1 MTELDK
7 CARVLD
13 DTFDVKRSGIHLA
26 PRLDSAATVTVWP
39 PSSPPPSPPQ
49 YISLLTVF
57 FFSFSSLPP
66 INGIG
71 TIRFTFVE
79 FALGLLSSS
88 ISAMVVASNG
98 GWVQNASSPAGQ
110 NNSNLNQN
118 NTQNNI
124 NNNNNNNNNHNS
136 SNSSN
141 NNNNNNNGSSS
152 GNKMTAKGVLICRDN
167 SHPFQERTLT
177 LEQPVKI
184 GRSVARARAAPNN
197 AIFDCKVLSRNHA
210 LLWYSSGKFY
220 LQDTCSSNGT
230 FVNNQRLSASGL
242 ESTPKEVCSGDIVQF
257 GVDVVENT
265 KKVTHGCIVATLKL
279 YLPDGKEA
287 KASLSTSVSS
297 PAGNVSLEDLYKLN
311 QIMQEAQRREKALY
325 SKLGYLQ
332 QLVENTRKAA
342 NQSWKA
348 LITEDRLL
356 SWVMTVESQLTVYS
370 KNYSEDKIRNE
381 LAKLQDEKAQ
391 YQNAAKEALQKVLQ
405 EKLEVTQRLVQLEGR
420 LNETEEEC
428 QSLHNIAKYTQTELQ
443 ELSAKYAEAQ
453 KKLQETTD
461 KLAESEERVKDLLL
475 AAEQEKRDLAKRLD
489 DQSKIEKNLRER
501 LHDTRLD
508 SVNIYKQITALR
520 NYAQTLQ
527 DMNLKIGDNFDSKGE
542 EDPIEAINAILYKL
556 NSIRIN
562 MEVDSEINFYITKT
576 EQESMYNQLK
586 SSDTDDSKELKSD
599 SFTKDQIADSQLTAD
614 DSLTEYIL
622 PPLSRRTLVNGS
634 LATLDNGDTNG
645 DSDTNSEATDD
656 TCSIMNDDASE
667 KSVIENKK
675 EEEEEG
681 EEEEKK
687 KVKVKEEEEE
697 EEEEELLV
705 DTMEHASKRTS
716 VLNRLAVHY
725 TNAKYQS
732 SETYSEPIKQIA
744 KDDRVT
750 EIPTDEE
757 TARVEP
763 EDALDRLDSC
773 KRDQQPPP
781 PDDNNIAPEY
791 EERTEGDY
799 VKTLKPVTKNDTMQ
813 QVFHSRDYILQ
824 TFIASLDSLR
834 GEDSVEARQLVE
846 RELEELKNWL
856 IREPNEIVVDRL
868 KELYYRAKNEAQR
881 MQEVNEELVIVKEK
895 YNAFVE
901 EKAELSK
908 KYMSLKSQCGDLLSA
923 TYTVP
928 IHYVAPFAIILVW
941 MLLEKIF

>member
-1 MTELDK
+1 
-7 CARVLD
+7 
-13 DTFDVKRSGIHLA
+13 
-26 PRLDSAATVTVWP
+26 
-39 PSSPPPSPPQ
+39 
-49 YISLLTVF
+49 
-57 FFSFSSLPP
+57 
-66 INGIG
+66 
-71 TIRFTFVE
+71 
-79 FALGLLSSS
+79 
-88 ISAMVVASNG
+88 MVVASSG

-110 NNSNLNQN
+110 NNSNLSQN
-118 NTQNNI
+118 NTQNN
-124 NNNNNNNNNHNS
+124 
-136 SNSSN
+136 
-141 NNNNNNNGSSS
+141 
-152 GNKMTAKGVLICRDN
+152 NKMTAKGVLICRDN

-257 GVDVVENT
+257 GVDVVEST

-311 QIMQEAQRREKALY
+311 QVMQEASRREKALY

-356 SWVMTVESQLTVYS
+356 SWVMTVESQLAVYS
-370 KNYSEDKIRNE
+370 KNYTEDKIRNE

-391 YQNAAKEALQKVLQ
+391 YQNAAKEALQKILQ

-428 QSLHNIAKYTQTELQ
+428 QSLHNVAKYTQTELQ
-443 ELSAKYAEAQ
+443 ELSAKYAETQ
-453 KKLQETTD
+453 KKLQETTN
-461 KLAESEERVKDLLL
+461 KLIESEEKMKDMLLI
-475 AAEQEKRDLAKRLD
+475 AEQEKRDLAKRIE
-489 DQSKIEKNLRER
+489 DQSRIEKNLRAR
-501 LHDTRLD
+501 LRDSRLD

-520 NYAQTLQ
+520 NYTQTLQ
-527 DMNLKIGDNFDSKGE
+527 DMNSKLEVSENFDSKTD
-542 EDPIEAINAILYKL
+542 EDPIEAINTILNKL
-556 NSIRIN
+556 NSIHVDNIEIDSDIN
-562 MEVDSEINFYITKT
+562 LYFSKSEQDNQINSPDADTK
-576 EQESMYNQLK
+576 QLK
-586 SSDTDDSKELKSD
+586 SANSDL
-599 SFTKDQIADSQLTAD
+599 SFTKDQLDDLQTTID

-622 PPLSRRTLVNGS
+622 PPPSSRRTLVNGN
-634 LATLDNGDTNG
+634 LANLDSNG

-656 TCSIMNDDASE
+656 TCSITNDDTTSE
-667 KSVIENKK
+667 KSVIENNK
-675 EEEEEG
+675 EE
-681 EEEEKK
+681 
-687 KVKVKEEEEE
+687 
-697 EEEEELLV
+697 L
-705 DTMEHASKRTS
+705 DTMEAELKQSKLEVRFA
-716 VLNRLAVHY
+716 NIENDQQFEVHH
-725 TNAKYQS
+725 
-732 SETYSEPIKQIA
+732 EPTEQIA
-744 KDDRVT
+744 KDDNDIA
-750 EIPTDEE
+750 EMEMGE
-757 TARVEP
+757 TAAEDVPDNSTVDDTIDDRRDETAGNEP
-763 EDALDRLDSC
+763 V
-773 KRDQQPPP
+773 
-781 PDDNNIAPEY
+781 APGDEC
-791 EERTEGDY
+791 EERVEGDY
-799 VKTLKPVTKNDTMQ
+799 IKTLKAVVKNDAAMQ
-813 QVFHSRDYILQ
+813 QAYSSRDYMLQ
-824 TFIASLDSLR
+824 TLIGSLDSLR
-834 GEDSVEARQLVE
+834 SEDSYEAQRTVK
-846 RELEELKNWL
+846 REMEELKDWL
-856 IREPNEIVVDRL
+856 IREPSEIVVDKLR
-868 KELYYRAKNEAQR
+868 ELYYRAKNDAQR

-908 KYMSLKSQCGDLLSA
+908 KYMSLKAQCGDLLST

-928 IHYVAPFAIILVW
+928 IHYVAPIAIMLVW

>member
-1 MTELDK
+1 
-7 CARVLD
+7 
-13 DTFDVKRSGIHLA
+13 
-26 PRLDSAATVTVWP
+26 
-39 PSSPPPSPPQ
+39 
-49 YISLLTVF
+49 
-57 FFSFSSLPP
+57 
-66 INGIG
+66 
-71 TIRFTFVE
+71 
-79 FALGLLSSS
+79 
-88 ISAMVVASNG
+88 MVVASSG

-110 NNSNLNQN
+110 NNSNVSQN
-118 NTQNNI
+118 NNTS
-124 NNNNNNNNNHNS
+124 NNNHN
-136 SNSSN
+136 N
-141 NNNNNNNGSSS
+141 NNYRRNTILKNSNVTI
-152 GNKMTAKGVLICRDN
+152 KMTAKGVLICRDN
-167 SHPFQERTLT
+167 SHPFLERTLT
-177 LEQPVKI
+177 LEQPMKI
-184 GRSVARARAAPNN
+184 GRSVARARAATNN

-311 QIMQEAQRREKALY
+311 QIMQEASRREKALY

-356 SWVMTVESQLTVYS
+356 SWVMTVENQLTVYS
-370 KNYSEDKIRNE
+370 KNYTEDKIRNE

-428 QSLHNIAKYTQTELQ
+428 QSLHNVAKYTQTELQ
-443 ELSAKYAEAQ
+443 ELSAKYTEAQ
-453 KKLQETTD
+453 KKLQETTN
-461 KLAESEERVKDLLL
+461 KLMESEEKVKDVLLG
-475 AAEQEKRDLAKRLD
+475 AEQEKRDLSKRLE
-489 DQSKIEKNLRER
+489 DQSKIEKNLRAR
-501 LHDTRLD
+501 LHDSRLD

-527 DMNLKIGDNFDSKGE
+527 DMNLKLEVGENFDSKG
-542 EDPIEAINAILYKL
+542 EDPIEAINAILNKL
-556 NSIRIN
+556 NSIHVDN
-562 MEVDSEINFYITKT
+562 MDVDSEINFYFNKS
-576 EQESMYNQLK
+576 EQDNQFN
-586 SSDTDDSKELKSD
+586 SSDVDPKLKSD
-599 SFTKDQIADSQLTAD
+599 LSFTKDQIDDLQTAD

-622 PPLSRRTLVNGS
+622 PPSLSRRTLVNGN
-634 LATLDNGDTNG
+634 LGNLDNGDTNG

-656 TCSIMNDDASE
+656 ASSVTNDDTSE

-675 EEEEEG
+675 EE
-681 EEEEKK
+681 
-687 KVKVKEEEEE
+687 
-697 EEEEELLV
+697 L
-705 DTMEHASKRTS
+705 DTVGQESMQTFVPCKMEVRFANTENDQQSE
-716 VLNRLAVHY
+716 VHH
-725 TNAKYQS
+725 
-732 SETYSEPIKQIA
+732 EPIKQIA
-744 KDDRVT
+744 KDD
-750 EIPTDEE
+750 E
-757 TARVEP
+757 
-763 EDALDRLDSC
+763 
-773 KRDQQPPP
+773 
-781 PDDNNIAPEY
+781 DNNIVPEC

-799 VKTLKPVTKNDTMQ
+799 VKTLKPITKNDTIQ
-813 QVFHSRDYILQ
+813 QAFHSRDYILQ
-824 TFIASLDSLR
+824 TLIGSLDSLR
-834 GEDSVEARQLVE
+834 GEDSLEARQIVQ
-846 RELEELKNWL
+846 RELEELKDWL
-856 IREPNEIVVDRL
+856 IREPNEIVIDRL

-908 KYMSLKSQCGDLLSA
+908 KYMSLKSQCGDLLST

-928 IHYVAPFAIILVW
+928 IHYVAPIVIILVW
-941 MLLEKIF
+941 MLLERIF

>member
-1 MTELDK
+1 M
-7 CARVLD
+7 
-13 DTFDVKRSGIHLA
+13 
-26 PRLDSAATVTVWP
+26 
-39 PSSPPPSPPQ
+39 
-49 YISLLTVF
+49 
-57 FFSFSSLPP
+57 
-66 INGIG
+66 
-71 TIRFTFVE
+71 
-79 FALGLLSSS
+79 
-88 ISAMVVASNG
+88 
-98 GWVQNASSPAGQ
+98 
-110 NNSNLNQN
+110 
-118 NTQNNI
+118 
-124 NNNNNNNNNHNS
+124 
-136 SNSSN
+136 
-141 NNNNNNNGSSS
+141 
-152 GNKMTAKGVLICRDN
+152 
-167 SHPFQERTLT
+167 T

-184 GRSVARARAAPNN
+184 GRSVARARAATNN

-242 ESTPKEVCSGDIVQF
+242 ESTSKEVCSGDIVQF

-311 QIMQEAQRREKALY
+311 QIMQEASRREKALY

-370 KNYSEDKIRNE
+370 KNYTEDKIRNE

-428 QSLHNIAKYTQTELQ
+428 QSLHNVAKYTQTELQ

-453 KKLQETTD
+453 KKLQETTN
-461 KLAESEERVKDLLL
+461 KLMESEEKVKDVLLS
-475 AAEQEKRDLAKRLD
+475 AEQDKRDLTKRLED
-489 DQSKIEKNLRER
+489 HSKIEKNLRAR
-501 LHDTRLD
+501 LHDSRLD

-527 DMNLKIGDNFDSKGE
+527 DMNVKLEVDENLDSKD
-542 EDPIEAINAILYKL
+542 EDNPIEAINAILNKL
-556 NSIRIN
+556 NSIHVDN
-562 MEVDSEINFYITKT
+562 MEVDSEINFYFTKS
-576 EQESMYNQLK
+576 EQDNQFNSDVDPKQLK
-586 SSDTDDSKELKSD
+586 SDL
-599 SFTKDQIADSQLTAD
+599 SFTKDQMGDLQTTAD

-622 PPLSRRTLVNGS
+622 PPPLSSRRTLINGN
-634 LATLDNGDTNG
+634 LANLDNSDTNG

-656 TCSIMNDDASE
+656 TCSITNDDTSE

-675 EEEEEG
+675 EEPEQTF
-681 EEEEKK
+681 KQAFIASCK
-687 KVKVKEEEEE
+687 
-697 EEEEELLV
+697 
-705 DTMEHASKRTS
+705 MEVRF
-716 VLNRLAVHY
+716 
-725 TNAKYQS
+725 TNAENGQE
-732 SETYSEPIKQIA
+732 SEVHHEPIKQIA
-744 KDDRVT
+744 KDEVAEISMGRVDT
-750 EIPTDEE
+750 
-757 TARVEP
+757 
-763 EDALDRLDSC
+763 EDALDCSIIDPAI
-773 KRDQQPPP
+773 DQHQ
-781 PDDNNIAPEY
+781 NNDVQEC

-799 VKTLKPVTKNDTMQ
+799 VKTLKPIAKNDTMQ
-813 QVFHSRDYILQ
+813 QVFHSKDYILQ
-824 TFIASLDSLR
+824 TLIGSLDSLR
-834 GEDSVEARQLVE
+834 GEDILETRQMVQ
-846 RELEELKNWL
+846 RELEELKDWL
-856 IREPNEIVVDRL
+856 IREPNEIVIDRL

-895 YNAFVE
+895 YNEFVE
-901 EKAELSK
+901 EKTELSK

-928 IHYVAPFAIILVW
+928 IHYVVPIAIMLVW

>member
-1 MTELDK
+1 
-7 CARVLD
+7 
-13 DTFDVKRSGIHLA
+13 
-26 PRLDSAATVTVWP
+26 
-39 PSSPPPSPPQ
+39 
-49 YISLLTVF
+49 
-57 FFSFSSLPP
+57 
-66 INGIG
+66 
-71 TIRFTFVE
+71 
-79 FALGLLSSS
+79 
-88 ISAMVVASNG
+88 MVVASS

-110 NNSNLNQN
+110 NNSNLSQN
-118 NTQNNI
+118 NTQNN
-124 NNNNNNNNNHNS
+124 NN
-136 SNSSN
+136 
-141 NNNNNNNGSSS
+141 
-152 GNKMTAKGVLICRDN
+152 NKMTAKGVLICRDN

-184 GRSVARARAAPNN
+184 GRSVARARAATNN

-311 QIMQEAQRREKALY
+311 QIMQEASRREKALY

-332 QLVENTRKAA
+332 QLVESTRKAA

-370 KNYSEDKIRNE
+370 KNYTEDKIRND

-428 QSLHNIAKYTQTELQ
+428 QSLHNVVKYTQTELQ

-453 KKLQETTD
+453 KKLQETAN
-461 KLAESEERVKDLLL
+461 KLLESEEKVKDVLLS
-475 AAEQEKRDLAKRLD
+475 AEQEKRELTKRLE
-489 DQSKIEKNLRER
+489 DQSKIEKNLRAR
-501 LHDTRLD
+501 LHDSRLD

-527 DMNLKIGDNFDSKGE
+527 DMNLKLEVGENFDSKGE
-542 EDPIEAINAILYKL
+542 ENPIEAINDILNKL
-556 NSIRIN
+556 NSIHVDN
-562 MEVDSEINFYITKT
+562 MEADSEINLYFNKS
-576 EQESMYNQLK
+576 EQDNQFNSSDVDPKQLK
-586 SSDTDDSKELKSD
+586 SDL
-599 SFTKDQIADSQLTAD
+599 SFTKDEMGDLPTTAD

-622 PPLSRRTLVNGS
+622 PPPSLSSRRTLVNGN
-634 LATLDNGDTNG
+634 LANSLDNGDTNG
-645 DSDTNSEATDD
+645 DSDTNSETTDD
-656 TCSIMNDDASE
+656 TCSITNDDMSE

-675 EEEEEG
+675 EEPDES
-681 EEEEKK
+681 
-687 KVKVKEEEEE
+687 
-697 EEEEELLV
+697 
-705 DTMEHASKRTS
+705 MEQASKQAFAPCKLEVRFAS
-716 VLNRLAVHY
+716 ADNGQ
-725 TNAKYQS
+725 QS
-732 SETYSEPIKQIA
+732 EVYDEPIKQIA
-744 KDDRVT
+744 KDDKVVS
-750 EIPTDEE
+750 E
-757 TARVEP
+757 TWTGGGASVDT
-763 EDALDRLDSC
+763 EDALDSFINDPAIEL
-773 KRDQQPPP
+773 QQQRQ
-781 PDDNNIAPEY
+781 DDDVAPECA
-791 EERTEGDY
+791 EERAEGDY

-813 QVFHSRDYILQ
+813 QAFHSRDYVLQ
-824 TFIASLDSLR
+824 TLIGSLDSLR
-834 GEDSVEARQLVE
+834 DEDSLEARQMVQ
-846 RELEELKNWL
+846 RELEELKDWL
-856 IREPNEIVVDRL
+856 IREPNEIVIDRL

-928 IHYVAPFAIILVW
+928 IHYVAPIAIMLVW

>member
-1 MTELDK
+1 
-7 CARVLD
+7 
-13 DTFDVKRSGIHLA
+13 
-26 PRLDSAATVTVWP
+26 
-39 PSSPPPSPPQ
+39 
-49 YISLLTVF
+49 
-57 FFSFSSLPP
+57 
-66 INGIG
+66 
-71 TIRFTFVE
+71 
-79 FALGLLSSS
+79 
-88 ISAMVVASNG
+88 MVVASSG

-110 NNSNLNQN
+110 NNSNVSQN
-118 NTQNNI
+118 NNTP
-124 NNNNNNNNNHNS
+124 NNNHN
-136 SNSSN
+136 N
-141 NNNNNNNGSSS
+141 NNYRRNTILLKNPNVTI
-152 GNKMTAKGVLICRDN
+152 KMTAKGVLICRDN
-167 SHPFQERTLT
+167 SHPFLERTLT
-177 LEQPVKI
+177 LEQPMKI
-184 GRSVARARAAPNN
+184 GRSVARARAATNN

-311 QIMQEAQRREKALY
+311 QIMQEASRREKALY

-356 SWVMTVESQLTVYS
+356 SWVMTVENQLTVYS
-370 KNYSEDKIRNE
+370 KNYTEDKIRNE

-428 QSLHNIAKYTQTELQ
+428 QSLHNVAKYTQTELQ

-453 KKLQETTD
+453 KKLQETTN
-461 KLAESEERVKDLLL
+461 KLMESEEKIKDVLLS
-475 AAEQEKRDLAKRLD
+475 AEQEKRDLSKRLE
-489 DQSKIEKNLRER
+489 DQSKIEKNLRAR
-501 LHDTRLD
+501 LHDSRLD

-527 DMNLKIGDNFDSKGE
+527 DMNLKLEVGENFDSKG
-542 EDPIEAINAILYKL
+542 EDPIEAINAILNKL
-556 NSIRIN
+556 NSIHVDN
-562 MEVDSEINFYITKT
+562 MDVDSEINFYFNKS
-576 EQESMYNQLK
+576 EQDNQFN
-586 SSDTDDSKELKSD
+586 SSDIDPKLKSD
-599 SFTKDQIADSQLTAD
+599 LSFTKDQMDDLQTAD

-622 PPLSRRTLVNGS
+622 PPSLSRRTLVNGN
-634 LATLDNGDTNG
+634 LGNLDNGDTNG
-645 DSDTNSEATDD
+645 DSDTNSEVTDD
-656 TCSIMNDDASE
+656 ASSVTNDDTSE

-675 EEEEEG
+675 EE
-681 EEEEKK
+681 
-687 KVKVKEEEEE
+687 
-697 EEEEELLV
+697 L
-705 DTMEHASKRTS
+705 DTVGQESIQTFVPCKMEVRFVNTENDQQSE
-716 VLNRLAVHY
+716 VHH
-725 TNAKYQS
+725 
-732 SETYSEPIKQIA
+732 EPIKQIA
-744 KDDRVT
+744 KDD
-750 EIPTDEE
+750 E
-757 TARVEP
+757 
-763 EDALDRLDSC
+763 
-773 KRDQQPPP
+773 QQ
-781 PDDNNIAPEY
+781 DIVLEC

-799 VKTLKPVTKNDTMQ
+799 VKTLKPITKNDTIQ
-813 QVFHSRDYILQ
+813 QAFHSRDYILQ
-824 TFIASLDSLR
+824 TLIGSLDSLK
-834 GEDSVEARQLVE
+834 GEDSLEARQIVQ
-846 RELEELKNWL
+846 RELEELKDWL
-856 IREPNEIVVDRL
+856 IREPNEIVIDRL

-895 YNAFVE
+895 YNVFVE

-908 KYMSLKSQCGDLLSA
+908 KYMSLKSQCGDLLST

-928 IHYVAPFAIILVW
+928 IHYVAPIVIMLVW

>member
-1 MTELDK
+1 
-7 CARVLD
+7 
-13 DTFDVKRSGIHLA
+13 
-26 PRLDSAATVTVWP
+26 
-39 PSSPPPSPPQ
+39 
-49 YISLLTVF
+49 
-57 FFSFSSLPP
+57 
-66 INGIG
+66 
-71 TIRFTFVE
+71 
-79 FALGLLSSS
+79 
-88 ISAMVVASNG
+88 MVVASSG

-110 NNSNLNQN
+110 NNSNVSQN
-118 NTQNNI
+118 NNTP
-124 NNNNNNNNNHNS
+124 NNNHN
-136 SNSSN
+136 N
-141 NNNNNNNGSSS
+141 NNYRRNTILKNPSI
-152 GNKMTAKGVLICRDN
+152 KMTAKGVLICRDN
-167 SHPFQERTLT
+167 SHPFLERTLT
-177 LEQPVKI
+177 LEQPMKI
-184 GRSVARARAAPNN
+184 GRSVARARAATNN

-311 QIMQEAQRREKALY
+311 QIMQEASRREKALY

-356 SWVMTVESQLTVYS
+356 SWVMTVENQLTVYS
-370 KNYSEDKIRNE
+370 KNYTEDKIRNE

-428 QSLHNIAKYTQTELQ
+428 QSLHNVAKYTQTELQ

-453 KKLQETTD
+453 KKLQETTN
-461 KLAESEERVKDLLL
+461 KLMESEEKVKDVLLS
-475 AAEQEKRDLAKRLD
+475 AEQEKRDLSKRLE
-489 DQSKIEKNLRER
+489 DQSKIEKNLRAK
-501 LHDTRLD
+501 LHDSRLD

-527 DMNLKIGDNFDSKGE
+527 DMNLKLEIGENFDSKG
-542 EDPIEAINAILYKL
+542 EDPIEAINAILNKL
-556 NSIRIN
+556 NSIHVDN
-562 MEVDSEINFYITKT
+562 MDVDSEINFYFNKS
-576 EQESMYNQLK
+576 EQDNQFN
-586 SSDTDDSKELKSD
+586 SSDVDPKLKSD
-599 SFTKDQIADSQLTAD
+599 LSFTKDQMDDLQTTD

-622 PPLSRRTLVNGS
+622 PPSLSRRTLVNGN
-634 LATLDNGDTNG
+634 LGNLDNGDTNG

-656 TCSIMNDDASE
+656 ASSVTNDDTSE

-675 EEEEEG
+675 EE
-681 EEEEKK
+681 
-687 KVKVKEEEEE
+687 
-697 EEEEELLV
+697 L
-705 DTMEHASKRTS
+705 DTVGQESMQTFVPCKMEVRFANTE
-716 VLNRLAVHY
+716 NGQ
-725 TNAKYQS
+725 QS
-732 SETYSEPIKQIA
+732 EVYHEPIKQIA
-744 KDDRVT
+744 KDDEVKISMGVDVSIDT
-750 EIPTDEE
+750 
-757 TARVEP
+757 
-763 EDALDRLDSC
+763 EDALDSSIVDPVID
-773 KRDQQPPP
+773 KVDKKDQQQ
-781 PDDNNIAPEY
+781 DNNIVPEC
-791 EERTEGDY
+791 EERAEGDY
-799 VKTLKPVTKNDTMQ
+799 VKTLKPITKNDTIQ
-813 QVFHSRDYILQ
+813 QAFHSRDYILQ
-824 TFIASLDSLR
+824 TLIGSLDSLR
-834 GEDSVEARQLVE
+834 GEDSLEARQIVQ
-846 RELEELKNWL
+846 RELEELKDWL
-856 IREPNEIVVDRL
+856 IREPNEIVIDRL

-908 KYMSLKSQCGDLLSA
+908 KYMSLKSQCGDLLST

-928 IHYVAPFAIILVW
+928 IHYVAPIVIMLVW

>member
-1 MTELDK
+1 
-7 CARVLD
+7 
-13 DTFDVKRSGIHLA
+13 
-26 PRLDSAATVTVWP
+26 
-39 PSSPPPSPPQ
+39 
-49 YISLLTVF
+49 
-57 FFSFSSLPP
+57 
-66 INGIG
+66 
-71 TIRFTFVE
+71 
-79 FALGLLSSS
+79 
-88 ISAMVVASNG
+88 MVVASSG

-110 NNSNLNQN
+110 NNSNVSQN
-118 NTQNNI
+118 NNTP
-124 NNNNNNNNNHNS
+124 NNNHNS
-136 SNSSN
+136 N
-141 NNNNNNNGSSS
+141 NYRRNTILKNPSI
-152 GNKMTAKGVLICRDN
+152 KMTAKGVLICRDN
-167 SHPFQERTLT
+167 SHPFLERTLT
-177 LEQPVKI
+177 LEQPMKI
-184 GRSVARARAAPNN
+184 GRSVARARAATNN

-311 QIMQEAQRREKALY
+311 QIMQEASRREKALY

-356 SWVMTVESQLTVYS
+356 SWVMTVENQLTVYS
-370 KNYSEDKIRNE
+370 KNYTEDKIRND

-428 QSLHNIAKYTQTELQ
+428 QSLHNVAKYTQSELQ

-453 KKLQETTD
+453 KKLQETTN
-461 KLAESEERVKDLLL
+461 KLMESEEKVKDVLLS
-475 AAEQEKRDLAKRLD
+475 AEQEKRDLSKRLE
-489 DQSKIEKNLRER
+489 DQSKIEKNLRAK
-501 LHDTRLD
+501 LHDSRLD

-527 DMNLKIGDNFDSKGE
+527 DMNLKIEVGENFDSKS
-542 EDPIEAINAILYKL
+542 EDPIEAINAILNKL
-556 NSIRIN
+556 NSIHVDN
-562 MEVDSEINFYITKT
+562 MDVDSEIKFYFNKS
-576 EQESMYNQLK
+576 EQDNQFN
-586 SSDTDDSKELKSD
+586 SSDVDPKLKSD
-599 SFTKDQIADSQLTAD
+599 LSFTKDQMDDLQTAD

-622 PPLSRRTLVNGS
+622 PPSLSRRTLVNGNLS
-634 LATLDNGDTNG
+634 NLDNGDTNG

-656 TCSIMNDDASE
+656 ASSVTNDDTSE

-675 EEEEEG
+675 EE
-681 EEEEKK
+681 
-687 KVKVKEEEEE
+687 
-697 EEEEELLV
+697 L
-705 DTMEHASKRTS
+705 DTVGQESMQTFVPCKMEVRFANTENDQQSE
-716 VLNRLAVHY
+716 VHH
-725 TNAKYQS
+725 
-732 SETYSEPIKQIA
+732 EPIKQIA
-744 KDDRVT
+744 KDDEVKISMGADVSIDT
-750 EIPTDEE
+750 
-757 TARVEP
+757 
-763 EDALDRLDSC
+763 EDALDSSIVDPVID
-773 KRDQQPPP
+773 KVDKKDQQQ
-781 PDDNNIAPEY
+781 DNNIVPEC

-799 VKTLKPVTKNDTMQ
+799 VKTLKPITKNDTIQ
-813 QVFHSRDYILQ
+813 QGFHSRDYILQ
-824 TFIASLDSLR
+824 TLIGSLDSLR
-834 GEDSVEARQLVE
+834 GEDSLEARQIVQ
-846 RELEELKNWL
+846 RELEELKDWL
-856 IREPNEIVVDRL
+856 IREPNEIVIDRL

-908 KYMSLKSQCGDLLSA
+908 KYMSLKSQCGDLLST

-928 IHYVAPFAIILVW
+928 IHYVAPIVIMLVW

>member
-1 MTELDK
+1 
-7 CARVLD
+7 
-13 DTFDVKRSGIHLA
+13 
-26 PRLDSAATVTVWP
+26 
-39 PSSPPPSPPQ
+39 
-49 YISLLTVF
+49 
-57 FFSFSSLPP
+57 
-66 INGIG
+66 
-71 TIRFTFVE
+71 
-79 FALGLLSSS
+79 
-88 ISAMVVASNG
+88 MVVASSG

-118 NTQNNI
+118 NTQNN
-124 NNNNNNNNNHNS
+124 
-136 SNSSN
+136 
-141 NNNNNNNGSSS
+141 
-152 GNKMTAKGVLICRDN
+152 NKMTAKGVLICRDN

-257 GVDVVENT
+257 GVDVVEST

-311 QIMQEAQRREKALY
+311 QVMQEASRREKALY

-356 SWVMTVESQLTVYS
+356 SWVMTVESQLAVYS
-370 KNYSEDKIRNE
+370 KNYTEDKIRNE

-391 YQNAAKEALQKVLQ
+391 YQNAAKEALQKILQ

-428 QSLHNIAKYTQTELQ
+428 QSLHNVAKYTQTELQ
-443 ELSAKYAEAQ
+443 ELSAKYAETQ
-453 KKLQETTD
+453 KKLQETTN
-461 KLAESEERVKDLLL
+461 KLLESEEKTKDMLLS
-475 AAEQEKRDLAKRLD
+475 AEQEKRDLTKRLE
-489 DQSKIEKNLRER
+489 DQSRIEKNLRAR
-501 LHDTRLD
+501 LRDSRLD

-520 NYAQTLQ
+520 NYTQTLQ
-527 DMNLKIGDNFDSKGE
+527 DMNSKLEVGENFDSKTNE
-542 EDPIEAINAILYKL
+542 NPIEAIDTILNKL
-556 NSIRIN
+556 NSIHVDN
-562 MEVDSEINFYITKT
+562 VDVDSDINFYFSKSEQDNQINSPDADTK
-576 EQESMYNQLK
+576 QLK
-586 SSDTDDSKELKSD
+586 SANSDL
-599 SFTKDQIADSQLTAD
+599 SFTKDQLDDLQTTD

-622 PPLSRRTLVNGS
+622 PPPSSTTRVVLQSMSRRTLVNGN
-634 LATLDNGDTNG
+634 LANLDTND

-656 TCSIMNDDASE
+656 TCSITNDDTSE

-675 EEEEEG
+675 EELDT
-681 EEEEKK
+681 
-687 KVKVKEEEEE
+687 VA
-697 EEEEELLV
+697 ELKSNLEV
-705 DTMEHASKRTS
+705 RFANVENGQQ
-716 VLNRLAVHY
+716 LEVHDES
-725 TNAKYQS
+725 T
-732 SETYSEPIKQIA
+732 EQIA
-744 KDDRVT
+744 KDDCNIA
-750 EIPTDEE
+750 EIGE
-757 TARVEP
+757 TA
-763 EDALDRLDSC
+763 EDIPDNSIIDDTIDDRGDEMG
-773 KRDQQPPP
+773 
-781 PDDNNIAPEY
+781 NEHVAPTIEC
-791 EERTEGDY
+791 EERVEGDY
-799 VKTLKPVTKNDTMQ
+799 IKTLKPVVKNDAAMQ
-813 QVFHSRDYILQ
+813 QAYHSSRDYVLQ
-824 TFIASLDSLR
+824 MLIGSLDSLR
-834 GEDSVEARQLVE
+834 SEDSYEAQRTVK
-846 RELEELKNWL
+846 REMEELKDWL
-856 IREPNEIVVDRL
+856 IREPSETVVDKL
-868 KELYYRAKNEAQR
+868 KELYYRAKNDAQR
-881 MQEVNEELVIVKEK
+881 MQEVTEELVIVKEK

-908 KYMSLKSQCGDLLSA
+908 KYMSLKAQCGDLLSA

-928 IHYVAPFAIILVW
+928 IHYVAPIAIMLVW

>member
-1 MTELDK
+1 
-7 CARVLD
+7 
-13 DTFDVKRSGIHLA
+13 
-26 PRLDSAATVTVWP
+26 
-39 PSSPPPSPPQ
+39 
-49 YISLLTVF
+49 
-57 FFSFSSLPP
+57 
-66 INGIG
+66 
-71 TIRFTFVE
+71 
-79 FALGLLSSS
+79 
-88 ISAMVVASNG
+88 MVVASSG

-110 NNSNLNQN
+110 NNSNVSQN
-118 NTQNNI
+118 NNTT
-124 NNNNNNNNNHNS
+124 NNNHNNNIYRRNIIKN
-136 SNSSN
+136 SNV
-141 NNNNNNNGSSS
+141 
-152 GNKMTAKGVLICRDN
+152 KMTAKGVLICRDN
-167 SHPFQERTLT
+167 SHPFLERTLT
-177 LEQPVKI
+177 LEQPMKI
-184 GRSVARARAAPNN
+184 GRSVARARAATNN

-311 QIMQEAQRREKALY
+311 QIMQEASRREKALY

-356 SWVMTVESQLTVYS
+356 SWVMTVENQLTVYS
-370 KNYSEDKIRNE
+370 KNYTEDKIRNE
-381 LAKLQDEKAQ
+381 LAKLQDEKGH

-428 QSLHNIAKYTQTELQ
+428 QSLHNVAKYTQTELQ

-453 KKLQETTD
+453 KKLQETTN
-461 KLAESEERVKDLLL
+461 KLMESEEKVKDMLLS
-475 AAEQEKRDLAKRLD
+475 AEQEKRDLSKRLE
-489 DQSKIEKNLRER
+489 DQSKIEKNLRAR
-501 LHDTRLD
+501 LHDSRLD

-527 DMNLKIGDNFDSKGE
+527 DMNLKLEVGENFDSKG
-542 EDPIEAINAILYKL
+542 EDPIEAINAILNKL
-556 NSIRIN
+556 NSIHVDN
-562 MEVDSEINFYITKT
+562 MDVDSEINFYFNKS
-576 EQESMYNQLK
+576 EQDNQFN
-586 SSDTDDSKELKSD
+586 SSDVDPKLKSD
-599 SFTKDQIADSQLTAD
+599 LSFTKDQMDDLQTAD

-622 PPLSRRTLVNGS
+622 PPSLSRRTLVNGNLS
-634 LATLDNGDTNG
+634 NLDNGDTNG

-656 TCSIMNDDASE
+656 ASSVTNDDISE

-675 EEEEEG
+675 EELDTLGQESMQTFVPCKMEVRFANTENDSSIVDPVLD
-681 EEEEKK
+681 
-687 KVKVKEEEEE
+687 KV
-697 EEEEELLV
+697 
-705 DTMEHASKRTS
+705 
-716 VLNRLAVHY
+716 
-725 TNAKYQS
+725 
-732 SETYSEPIKQIA
+732 
-744 KDDRVT
+744 
-750 EIPTDEE
+750 DEN
-757 TARVEP
+757 
-763 EDALDRLDSC
+763 
-773 KRDQQPPP
+773 DQQQ
-781 PDDNNIAPEY
+781 DNDIVPEC

-799 VKTLKPVTKNDTMQ
+799 VKTLKPITKNDTIQ
-813 QVFHSRDYILQ
+813 QAFHSRDYILQ
-824 TFIASLDSLR
+824 TLIGSLDSLR
-834 GEDSVEARQLVE
+834 GEDSLEARQIVQ
-846 RELEELKNWL
+846 RELEELKDWL
-856 IREPNEIVVDRL
+856 IREPNEIVIDRL

-908 KYMSLKSQCGDLLSA
+908 KYMSLKSQCGDLLST

-928 IHYVAPFAIILVW
+928 IHYVAPIVIMLVW

>member
-1 MTELDK
+1 
-7 CARVLD
+7 
-13 DTFDVKRSGIHLA
+13 
-26 PRLDSAATVTVWP
+26 
-39 PSSPPPSPPQ
+39 
-49 YISLLTVF
+49 
-57 FFSFSSLPP
+57 
-66 INGIG
+66 
-71 TIRFTFVE
+71 
-79 FALGLLSSS
+79 
-88 ISAMVVASNG
+88 MVVASSG

-118 NTQNNI
+118 NTQNN
-124 NNNNNNNNNHNS
+124 N
-136 SNSSN
+136 SN
-141 NNNNNNNGSSS
+141 NNGNSNTNTNTTNNN
-152 GNKMTAKGVLICRDN
+152 NKMTAKGVLICRDN

-184 GRSVARARAAPNN
+184 GRSVARARAATNN

-311 QIMQEAQRREKALY
+311 QIMQEASRREKALY

-370 KNYSEDKIRNE
+370 KNYTEDKIRNE

-428 QSLHNIAKYTQTELQ
+428 QSLHNVAKYTQTELQ
-443 ELSAKYAEAQ
+443 ELGAKYAEAQ

-461 KLAESEERVKDLLL
+461 KLVESEEKVKDVLLS
-475 AAEQEKRDLAKRLD
+475 AEQEKRDLAKRLE
-489 DQSKIEKNLRER
+489 DQSKIEKNLRAR
-501 LHDTRLD
+501 LHDSRLD

-527 DMNLKIGDNFDSKGE
+527 DMNLKLEVSENLDSKGE
-542 EDPIEAINAILYKL
+542 ENPIEAINAILNKL
-556 NSIRIN
+556 NSIRVDN
-562 MEVDSEINFYITKT
+562 MEVDSEINFYFAKS
-576 EQESMYNQLK
+576 ERDNQFNSSDVDSNQLK
-586 SSDTDDSKELKSD
+586 SDV
-599 SFTKDQIADSQLTAD
+599 SFTKDRMDDLRTTAE
-614 DSLTEYIL
+614 DSLAEYIVP
-622 PPLSRRTLVNGS
+622 PPLSSLSSRRTLVNGN
-634 LATLDNGDTNG
+634 LANLDNLDNSDTNG
-645 DSDTNSEATDD
+645 DSDANSEATDD
-656 TCSIMNDDASE
+656 TCGITNDDTSE

-675 EEEEEG
+675 EEEP
-681 EEEEKK
+681 
-687 KVKVKEEEEE
+687 
-697 EEEEELLV
+697 
-705 DTMEHASKRTS
+705 DTEQASKQARGKMEVRFANS
-716 VLNRLAVHY
+716 VYRPQSDVHY
-725 TNAKYQS
+725 
-732 SETYSEPIKQIA
+732 EPIKQIA
-744 KDDRVT
+744 KDDRVAEIST
-750 EIPTDEE
+750 EESASVDIEDTLDSSIVDL
-757 TARVEP
+757 AIDKRDKKDKQHYHHHQQHHRDNDVEP
-763 EDALDRLDSC
+763 EC
-773 KRDQQPPP
+773 
-781 PDDNNIAPEY
+781 
-791 EERTEGDY
+791 EERAEGDY
-799 VKTLKPVTKNDTMQ
+799 VKTLKPVTKNDTIQ
-813 QVFHSRDYILQ
+813 QAFYSRDYILQ
-824 TFIASLDSLR
+824 TLIGSLDSLR
-834 GEDSVEARQLVE
+834 GEDGLEARQMVQK
-846 RELEELKNWL
+846 ELEELKDWL
-856 IREPNEIVVDRL
+856 IREPNEIVIDRL

-908 KYMSLKSQCGDLLSA
+908 KYVSLKSQCGDLLSA
-923 TYTVP
+923 NYTVP
-928 IHYVAPFAIILVW
+928 IHYVAPIAIMLVW

>member
-1 MTELDK
+1 
-7 CARVLD
+7 
-13 DTFDVKRSGIHLA
+13 
-26 PRLDSAATVTVWP
+26 
-39 PSSPPPSPPQ
+39 
-49 YISLLTVF
+49 
-57 FFSFSSLPP
+57 
-66 INGIG
+66 
-71 TIRFTFVE
+71 
-79 FALGLLSSS
+79 
-88 ISAMVVASNG
+88 MVVASSG

-110 NNSNLNQN
+110 NNTNVSQN
-118 NTQNNI
+118 NTQNN
-124 NNNNNNNNNHNS
+124 NNNNN
-136 SNSSN
+136 
-141 NNNNNNNGSSS
+141 
-152 GNKMTAKGVLICRDN
+152 NKMTAKGVLICRDN

-184 GRSVARARAAPNN
+184 GRSVARARAATNN

-311 QIMQEAQRREKALY
+311 QLMQEASRREKALY

-370 KNYSEDKIRNE
+370 KNYTEDKIRNE

-428 QSLHNIAKYTQTELQ
+428 QSLHNVAKYTQTELQ

-453 KKLQETTD
+453 KKLQETTN
-461 KLAESEERVKDLLL
+461 KLMESEEKVKDVLLG
-475 AAEQEKRDLAKRLD
+475 ADQEKRDLMKRLE
-489 DQSKIEKNLRER
+489 DQSKIEKNLRAR
-501 LHDTRLD
+501 LHDSRLD

-527 DMNLKIGDNFDSKGE
+527 DMNLKLEVGENFDSKDE
-542 EDPIEAINAILYKL
+542 EDPIEAINAILNKL
-556 NSIRIN
+556 NFIHVDN
-562 MEVDSEINFYITKT
+562 MEVDSEINFYFTKS
-576 EQESMYNQLK
+576 EQDNQFNSSDVDPKQLK
-586 SSDTDDSKELKSD
+586 SDL
-599 SFTKDQIADSQLTAD
+599 SFTKDQADNLQMTAD

-622 PPLSRRTLVNGS
+622 PPPLSRRTLVNGN
-634 LATLDNGDTNG
+634 LANLDNGDTNG

-656 TCSIMNDDASE
+656 TCSITNDDTSE

-675 EEEEEG
+675 E
-681 EEEEKK
+681 
-687 KVKVKEEEEE
+687 
-697 EEEEELLV
+697 L
-705 DTMEHASKRTS
+705 DMEQASKQTFMPCKMEVRFANTENS
-716 VLNRLAVHY
+716 Q
-725 TNAKYQS
+725 QS
-732 SETYSEPIKQIA
+732 EIYEPMKQIA
-744 KDDRVT
+744 KDDKIAEILTREDIPVST
-750 EIPTDEE
+750 EDTLDNSIVDS
-757 TARVEP
+757 
-763 EDALDRLDSC
+763 ALDKCD
-773 KRDQQPPP
+773 KKDQQQQQ
-781 PDDNNIAPEY
+781 NNDVPEC

-799 VKTLKPVTKNDTMQ
+799 VKTLKPITKNDTIQ
-813 QVFHSRDYILQ
+813 QAFHSRDYILQ
-824 TFIASLDSLR
+824 TLIGSLDSLR
-834 GEDSVEARQLVE
+834 SEDSLEARQIVQ
-846 RELEELKNWL
+846 RELEELKDWL
-856 IREPNEIVVDRL
+856 IREPNESVIDRL

-928 IHYVAPFAIILVW
+928 IHYVAPIAIMLVW

>member
-1 MTELDK
+1 
-7 CARVLD
+7 
-13 DTFDVKRSGIHLA
+13 
-26 PRLDSAATVTVWP
+26 
-39 PSSPPPSPPQ
+39 
-49 YISLLTVF
+49 
-57 FFSFSSLPP
+57 
-66 INGIG
+66 
-71 TIRFTFVE
+71 
-79 FALGLLSSS
+79 
-88 ISAMVVASNG
+88 MVVASSG

-110 NNSNLNQN
+110 NNSNVSQN
-118 NTQNNI
+118 NNTP
-124 NNNNNNNNNHNS
+124 NNNHN
-136 SNSSN
+136 N
-141 NNNNNNNGSSS
+141 NNYRRNTILLKNPNVTI
-152 GNKMTAKGVLICRDN
+152 KMTAKGVLICRDN
-167 SHPFQERTLT
+167 SHPFLERTLT
-177 LEQPVKI
+177 LEQPMKI
-184 GRSVARARAAPNN
+184 GRSVARARAATNN

-311 QIMQEAQRREKALY
+311 QIMQEASRREKALY

-356 SWVMTVESQLTVYS
+356 SWVMTVENQLTVYS
-370 KNYSEDKIRNE
+370 KNYTEDKIRNE

-428 QSLHNIAKYTQTELQ
+428 QSLHNVAKYTQTELQ

-453 KKLQETTD
+453 KKLQETTN
-461 KLAESEERVKDLLL
+461 KLMESEEKIKDVLLS
-475 AAEQEKRDLAKRLD
+475 AEQEKRDLSKRLE
-489 DQSKIEKNLRER
+489 DQSKIEKNLRAR
-501 LHDTRLD
+501 LHDSRLD

-527 DMNLKIGDNFDSKGE
+527 DMNLKLEVGENFDSKG
-542 EDPIEAINAILYKL
+542 EDPIEAINAILNKL
-556 NSIRIN
+556 NSIHVDN
-562 MEVDSEINFYITKT
+562 MDVDSEINFYFNKS
-576 EQESMYNQLK
+576 EQDNQFN
-586 SSDTDDSKELKSD
+586 SSDIDPKLKSD
-599 SFTKDQIADSQLTAD
+599 LSFTKDQMDDLQTAD

-622 PPLSRRTLVNGS
+622 PPSLSRRTLVNGN
-634 LATLDNGDTNG
+634 LGNLDNGDTNG
-645 DSDTNSEATDD
+645 DSDTNSEVTDD
-656 TCSIMNDDASE
+656 ASSVTNDDTSE

-675 EEEEEG
+675 EE
-681 EEEEKK
+681 
-687 KVKVKEEEEE
+687 
-697 EEEEELLV
+697 L
-705 DTMEHASKRTS
+705 DTVGQESIQTFVPCKMEVRFVNTENDQQSE
-716 VLNRLAVHY
+716 VHH
-725 TNAKYQS
+725 
-732 SETYSEPIKQIA
+732 EPIKQIA
-744 KDDRVT
+744 KDDEV
-750 EIPTDEE
+750 EISIGADVSINT
-757 TARVEP
+757 
-763 EDALDRLDSC
+763 EDALDSSIVDPVID
-773 KRDQQPPP
+773 KVDKKDQQQ
-781 PDDNNIAPEY
+781 DIVLEC

-799 VKTLKPVTKNDTMQ
+799 VKTLKPITKNDTIQ
-813 QVFHSRDYILQ
+813 QAFHSRDYILQ
-824 TFIASLDSLR
+824 TLIGSLDSLK
-834 GEDSVEARQLVE
+834 GEDSLEARQIVQ
-846 RELEELKNWL
+846 RELEELKDWL
-856 IREPNEIVVDRL
+856 IREPNEIVIDRL

-895 YNAFVE
+895 YNVFVE

-908 KYMSLKSQCGDLLSA
+908 KYMSLKSQCGDLLST

-928 IHYVAPFAIILVW
+928 IHYVAPIVIMLVW

>member
-1 MTELDK
+1 
-7 CARVLD
+7 
-13 DTFDVKRSGIHLA
+13 
-26 PRLDSAATVTVWP
+26 
-39 PSSPPPSPPQ
+39 
-49 YISLLTVF
+49 
-57 FFSFSSLPP
+57 
-66 INGIG
+66 
-71 TIRFTFVE
+71 
-79 FALGLLSSS
+79 
-88 ISAMVVASNG
+88 MVVASSG

-110 NNSNLNQN
+110 NNSNVSQN
-118 NTQNNI
+118 NNTS
-124 NNNNNNNNNHNS
+124 NNNHN
-136 SNSSN
+136 N
-141 NNNNNNNGSSS
+141 NNYRRNTILKNSNVTI
-152 GNKMTAKGVLICRDN
+152 KMTAKGVLICRDN
-167 SHPFQERTLT
+167 SHPFLERTLT
-177 LEQPVKI
+177 LEQPMKI
-184 GRSVARARAAPNN
+184 GRSVARARAATNN

-311 QIMQEAQRREKALY
+311 QIMQEASRREKALY

-356 SWVMTVESQLTVYS
+356 SWVMTVENQLTVYS
-370 KNYSEDKIRNE
+370 KNYTEDKIRNE

-428 QSLHNIAKYTQTELQ
+428 QSLHNVAKYTQTELQ
-443 ELSAKYAEAQ
+443 ELSAKYTEAQ
-453 KKLQETTD
+453 KKLQETTN
-461 KLAESEERVKDLLL
+461 KLMESEEKVKDVLLG
-475 AAEQEKRDLAKRLD
+475 AEQEKRDLSKRLE
-489 DQSKIEKNLRER
+489 DQSKIEKNLRAR
-501 LHDTRLD
+501 LHDSRLD

-527 DMNLKIGDNFDSKGE
+527 DMNLKLEVGENFDSKG
-542 EDPIEAINAILYKL
+542 EDPIEAINAILNKL
-556 NSIRIN
+556 NSIHVDN
-562 MEVDSEINFYITKT
+562 MDVDSEINFYFNKS
-576 EQESMYNQLK
+576 EQDNQFN
-586 SSDTDDSKELKSD
+586 SSDVDPKLKSD
-599 SFTKDQIADSQLTAD
+599 LSFTKDQIDDLQTAD

-622 PPLSRRTLVNGS
+622 PPSLSRRTLVNGN
-634 LATLDNGDTNG
+634 LGNLDNGDTNG

-656 TCSIMNDDASE
+656 ASSVTNDDTSE

-675 EEEEEG
+675 EE
-681 EEEEKK
+681 
-687 KVKVKEEEEE
+687 
-697 EEEEELLV
+697 L
-705 DTMEHASKRTS
+705 DTVGQESMQTFVPCKMEVRFANTENDQQSE
-716 VLNRLAVHY
+716 VHH
-725 TNAKYQS
+725 
-732 SETYSEPIKQIA
+732 EPIKQIA
-744 KDDRVT
+744 KDDEV
-750 EIPTDEE
+750 EISMGADISIDT
-757 TARVEP
+757 
-763 EDALDRLDSC
+763 EDALDSSIVDPVID
-773 KRDQQPPP
+773 KVDKQDQQQ
-781 PDDNNIAPEY
+781 DNNIVPEC

-799 VKTLKPVTKNDTMQ
+799 VKTLKPITKNDTIQ
-813 QVFHSRDYILQ
+813 QAFHSRDYILQ
-824 TFIASLDSLR
+824 TLIGSLDSLR
-834 GEDSVEARQLVE
+834 GEDSLEARQIVQ
-846 RELEELKNWL
+846 RELEELKDWL
-856 IREPNEIVVDRL
+856 IREPNEIVIDRL

-908 KYMSLKSQCGDLLSA
+908 KYMSLKSQCGDLLST

-928 IHYVAPFAIILVW
+928 IHYVAPIVIILVW
-941 MLLEKIF
+941 MLLERIF

>member
-1 MTELDK
+1 
-7 CARVLD
+7 
-13 DTFDVKRSGIHLA
+13 
-26 PRLDSAATVTVWP
+26 
-39 PSSPPPSPPQ
+39 
-49 YISLLTVF
+49 
-57 FFSFSSLPP
+57 
-66 INGIG
+66 
-71 TIRFTFVE
+71 
-79 FALGLLSSS
+79 
-88 ISAMVVASNG
+88 MVVASSG

-110 NNSNLNQN
+110 NNSNVSQN
-118 NTQNNI
+118 NNTP
-124 NNNNNNNNNHNS
+124 NNNHN
-136 SNSSN
+136 N
-141 NNNNNNNGSSS
+141 NNYRRNTILLKNPNVTI
-152 GNKMTAKGVLICRDN
+152 KMTAKGVLICRDN
-167 SHPFQERTLT
+167 SHPFLERTLT
-177 LEQPVKI
+177 LEQPMKI
-184 GRSVARARAAPNN
+184 GRSVARARAATNN

-311 QIMQEAQRREKALY
+311 QIMQEASRREKALY

-356 SWVMTVESQLTVYS
+356 SWVMTVENQLTVYS
-370 KNYSEDKIRNE
+370 KNYTEDKIRNE

-428 QSLHNIAKYTQTELQ
+428 QSLHNVAKYTQTELQ

-453 KKLQETTD
+453 KKLQETTN
-461 KLAESEERVKDLLL
+461 KLMESEEKVKDVLLS
-475 AAEQEKRDLAKRLD
+475 AEQEKRDLSKRLE
-489 DQSKIEKNLRER
+489 DQSKIEKNLRAR
-501 LHDTRLD
+501 LHDSRLD

-527 DMNLKIGDNFDSKGE
+527 DMNLKLEVGENFDSKG
-542 EDPIEAINAILYKL
+542 EDPIEAINAILNKL
-556 NSIRIN
+556 NSIHVDN
-562 MEVDSEINFYITKT
+562 MDVDSEINFYFNKS
-576 EQESMYNQLK
+576 EQDNQFN
-586 SSDTDDSKELKSD
+586 SSDIDPKLKSD
-599 SFTKDQIADSQLTAD
+599 LSFTKDQMDDLQTAD

-622 PPLSRRTLVNGS
+622 PPSLSRRTLVNGN
-634 LATLDNGDTNG
+634 LGNLDNGDTNG
-645 DSDTNSEATDD
+645 DSDTNSEVTDD
-656 TCSIMNDDASE
+656 ASSVTNDDTSE

-675 EEEEEG
+675 EE
-681 EEEEKK
+681 
-687 KVKVKEEEEE
+687 
-697 EEEEELLV
+697 L
-705 DTMEHASKRTS
+705 DTVGQESIQTFVPCKMEVRFVNTE
-716 VLNRLAVHY
+716 NDQ
-725 TNAKYQS
+725 QS
-732 SETYSEPIKQIA
+732 EIHHEPIKQIA
-744 KDDRVT
+744 KDDEV
-750 EIPTDEE
+750 EISIGADVSINT
-757 TARVEP
+757 
-763 EDALDRLDSC
+763 EDALDSSIVDPVID
-773 KRDQQPPP
+773 KVDKKDQQQ
-781 PDDNNIAPEY
+781 DIVLEC

-799 VKTLKPVTKNDTMQ
+799 VKTLKPITKNDTIQ
-813 QVFHSRDYILQ
+813 QAFHSRDYILQ
-824 TFIASLDSLR
+824 TLIGSLDSLKD
-834 GEDSVEARQLVE
+834 EDSLEARQIVQ
-846 RELEELKNWL
+846 RELEELKDWL
-856 IREPNEIVVDRL
+856 IREPNEIVIDRL

-908 KYMSLKSQCGDLLSA
+908 KYMSLKSQCGDLLST

-928 IHYVAPFAIILVW
+928 IHYVAPIVIMLVW